1 MEAERKPPS
10 LSTVF
15 EATGTE
21 LTQRTAVVF
30 EIEMATCSQ
39 SEADISA
46 VMIGSPSR
54 LTTRFVLPP
63 SSRQSTTRRESPAFM
78 ARIAAS
84 SEVGGSFS
92 SPRIQ
97 NATVPPP
104 SPKYMRVASSAY
116 ESVPA
121 R

>member
-1 MEAERKPPS
+1 M
-10 LSTVF
+10 L
-15 EATGTE
+15 EATGYE
-21 LTQRTAVVF
+21 LTQRVAVVF
-30 EIEMATCSQ
+30 EIEMATCPQ

-46 VMIGSPSR
+46 IMIRSPSR
-54 LTTRFVLPP
+54 LTTRFVPPP
-63 SSRQSTTRRESPAFM
+63 SSRQSTARREPPAFM

-84 SEVGGSFS
+84 SEVGGSSS

-97 NATVPPP
+97 NATVPPA
-104 SPKYMRVASSAY
+104 SPKYVRVASSAY